1 MLDTTHVNDVSC
13 TYCSC
18 FLCVQ
23 FCLIGDVGLAPA
35 SRDERS
41 ILPVFGSANHQLTA
55 SAAPMAV
62 ATVDVSA
69 GTDSHKKSEHLSM
82 TFQNGQ
88 LTTVNGP
95 LKSVIQIGELMDTRP
110 GKAEETLGTLFKHCL
125 YVSPLLQCT

>member
-1 MLDTTHVNDVSC
+1 MNDVSC
-13 TYCSC
+13 KYCSC

-69 GTDSHKKSEHLSM
+69 GTDSHKGSDCLSA
-82 TFQNGQ
+82 TFQKGQ
-88 LTTVNGP
+88 LATVNGP
-95 LKSVIQIGELMDTRP
+95 PKDVIRLVQLMYARP
-110 GKAEETLGTLFKHCL
+110 GKEEETLGTLF
-125 YVSPLLQCT
+125 